1 MQFAAFF
8 REGDTSCLFMVIG
21 GMAHKNRYS
30 PYSYF
35 FSFIREPTNLW

>member
-21 GMAHKNRYS
+21 GMAHKTDA
-30 PYSYF
+30 PHILIF
-35 FSFIREPTNLW
+35 FPL

>member
-21 GMAHKNRYS
+21 DMAHKNRCF